1 VAATLVHIS
10 LLAYL
15 AAAISYLVWLVK
27 LSPKLVAA
35 GRALLL
41 LGLVAHVGA
50 FAAAPHLDAPWRG
63 GQLFSLLAAA
73 TVALYLLVDL
83 RSRIPVAG
91 AFVAPLTVAAM
102 VPAHLVHAEAQA
114 HAPLLTHSVILP
126 LHVAAATL
134 GTGALLVAFALALLY
149 LAGERQLKSKHGG
162 RLLKRLPSLALID
175 KLGWQL
181 TLAAFVMLS
190 IAIVTGSF
198 VMRAESGGL
207 LRADAK
213 ESFALLAWAL
223 LAALV
228 QARLVAGWRGRRAAL
243 LVVIGFLLLVCS
255 YAGLLARAPLGVP
268 TRAQLE
274 QIPAQHEQIST
285 SHERISAPAE
295 G

>member
-1 VAATLVHIS
+1 VAATLVHIA

-15 AAAISYLVWLVK
+15 VAAACYLSWLLW

-35 GRALLL
+35 GRSLLFI
-41 LGLVAHVGA
+41 GLVAHVGA
-50 FAAAPHLDAPWRG
+50 FASARELEAAWRG

-73 TVALYLLVDL
+73 TVALYLIVDF

-91 AFVAPLTVAAM
+91 AFVAPLTIAAM
-102 VPAHLVHAEAQA
+102 VPAHLVHAEAQ
-114 HAPLLTHSVILP
+114 HAAPVLTHSVVLP
-126 LHVAAATL
+126 LHVGAATL

-149 LAGERQLKSKHGG
+149 LAGEKQLKSHSGG
-162 RLLKRLPSLALID
+162 RLLARLPSLALID

-181 TLAAFVMLS
+181 TLAAFVLLS

-198 VMRAESGGL
+198 VMRTETGGL

-213 ESFALLAWAL
+213 ESFALLAWAF

-255 YAGLLARAPLGVP
+255 YAGLLARTPLGVP
-268 TRAQLE
+268 HAASAARSIAPS
-274 QIPAQHEQIST
+274 IH
-285 SHERISAPAE
+285 RIDRSIRVEPS
-295 G
+295 